1 VAHLHI
7 FKMIVMLLL
16 VLVLVLVPLA
26 AQEIPVIEDVIV
38 TEIAR
43 ETGIETEKENEE
55 AQHTTSVDE
64 VQVPSPLVIAAAI
77 DDTSK
82 ISLFVSK
89 MFGLG

>member
-1 VAHLHI
+1 
-7 FKMIVMLLL
+7 MLLL
-16 VLVLVLVPLA
+16 VLVLVLLA

-38 TEIAR
+38 TETAK
-43 ETGIETEKENEE
+43 ETGIETEIETEKENEE